1 MHGQGLVTMSMR
13 EVDRMKVIQAVADG
27 HLARWRAAERLGLSC
42 RHVRRL
48 VLRLL
53 EDGPTGLVSRKRGR
67 SSNRQLPPGVE
78 SRVRGLIRDSYA
90 DFGPTLA
97 CEKLRER
104 HGIEISPACVRR
116 IMIDAGFWVPR
127 KLRPPKVHQPRN
139 RRACLGELVQI
150 DGSDHAWFEDRAPA
164 CTLLVFVDDATGRLM
179 QLLFVPTEST
189 LAYFMATRAYVGCHG
204 KPMAFYSDKAGIFRS
219 NRPPSPEERGYT
231 QFGRALFELNIDI
244 LCANT
249 SQAKGRVERMNGTL
263 QDRLVKELRLREISS
278 MEAANAYA
286 PAFMADFNARFGK
299 VPRSDFDAHRS
310 LRGDE
315 DLERIFSWREWRKVS
330 QSLTLQYGQAKGRV
344 ERMNGTLQ
352 DRLVK
357 ELRLR
362 GIRTMDAANA
372 YAPAF
377 MADFNTRF
385 ARVPR
390 SDFDAHRPLRGDEDL
405 ARIFSWREWRKVSQ
419 SLTLQ
424 YAKVL
429 YLLEDLPE
437 HRRLI
442 HRYIEVAEY
451 PDGRI
456 ELWADG
462 TSLPYTTYDR
472 FPEVDQ
478 GAIVENKRLG
488 HALAIAAEV
497 QSLRDNRRFG
507 APSRTFHGEP
517 PRPATVPLNVKRQ
530 RLVNWLDLERAM
542 QHHPLSPALNDDSA
556 EGVLRSRPPHSGAL
570 RL

>member
-1 MHGQGLVTMSMR
+1 MRERDLVTMSMR

-27 HLARWRAAERLGLSC
+27 HLARWRAAERLGISA

-53 EDGPTGLVSRKRGR
+53 EDGPSGLISRKRGR
-67 SSNRQLPPGVE
+67 PGNRQLPPGLE

-97 CEKLRER
+97 WEKLRER
-104 HGIEISPACVRR
+104 HGIEVSPACVRR

-164 CTLLVFVDDATGRLM
+164 CTLLVYVDDATGRLM

-189 LAYFMATRAYVGCHG
+189 PAYFTATRAYVERHG
-204 KPMAFYSDKAGIFRS
+204 KPMAFYSDKAGIFRVNARDS
-219 NRPPSPEERGYT
+219 AEGRGYT

-244 LCANT
+244 LCAN
-249 SQAKGRVERMNGTL
+249 
-263 QDRLVKELRLREISS
+263 SS
-278 MEAANAYA
+278 
-286 PAFMADFNARFGK
+286 P
-299 VPRSDFDAHRS
+299 
-310 LRGDE
+310 
-315 DLERIFSWREWRKVS
+315 
-330 QSLTLQYGQAKGRV
+330 AKGRV

-362 GIRTMDAANA
+362 GISTMAAANA
-372 YAPAF
+372 FAPHF
-377 MADFNTRF
+377 IADFNARF
-385 ARVPR
+385 AKVPKR
-390 SDFDAHRPLRGDEDL
+390 DFDAHRPLRGDEDL

-424 YAKVL
+424 YDKVM
-429 YLLEDLPE
+429 YLLADRPE

-462 TSLPYTTYDR
+462 AALPYTTYDR
-472 FPEVDQ
+472 LGEMDQ

-488 HALAIAAEV
+488 AVLALAAKV
-497 QSLRDNRRFG
+497 QAQRDDRQQAG
-507 APSRTFHGEP
+507 PSRTLQGEP
-517 PRPATVPLNVKRQ
+517 ARPHRAPLNVKRQ
-530 RLVNWLDLERAM
+530 RLINRLDLERALAPA
-542 QHHPLSPALNDDSA
+542 PLQRNADLLTLPTANPPPHPALNSVTS
-556 EGVLRSRPPHSGAL
+556 GQRHRPTSTPQKNPTPHKKHAHADI
-570 RL
+570 

>member
-1 MHGQGLVTMSMR
+1 MSMR

-27 HLARWRAAERLGLSC
+27 HLARWRAAERLGISA

-48 VLRLL
+48 VLRLQ
-53 EDGPTGLVSRKRGR
+53 EDGPSGLVSRKRGR
-67 SSNRQLPPGVE
+67 ASNRQLPPGLE

-97 CEKLRER
+97 AEKLRER

-164 CTLLVFVDDATGRLM
+164 CTLLVYVDDATGRLM
-179 QLLFVPTEST
+179 QLRFVPTEST
-189 LAYFMATRAYVGCHG
+189 LAYFTATRAYLERHG

-219 NRPPSPEERGYT
+219 NQRQSPEERGYT

-263 QDRLVKELRLREISS
+263 QDRLVKELRLRGISS
-278 MEAANAYA
+278 MAAANAYA
-286 PAFMADFNARFGK
+286 PAFIADFNARFGK
-299 VPRSDFDAHRS
+299 VPRSDFDAHRA

-315 DLERIFSWREWRKVS
+315 DLARIFTWREWRKVS
-330 QSLTLQYGQAKGRV
+330 QSLTLQY
-344 ERMNGTLQ
+344 
-352 DRLVK
+352 D
-357 ELRLR
+357 
-362 GIRTMDAANA
+362 
-372 YAPAF
+372 
-377 MADFNTRF
+377 
-385 ARVPR
+385 
-390 SDFDAHRPLRGDEDL
+390 
-405 ARIFSWREWRKVSQ
+405 
-419 SLTLQ
+419 
-424 YAKVL
+424 KVL
-429 YLLEDLPE
+429 YLIEDRPE
-437 HRRLI
+437 HRGLI

-451 PDGRI
+451 PDGRV

-462 TSLPYTTYDR
+462 ASLPYTTYHR
-472 FPEVDQ
+472 LSEIDQ

-488 HALAIAAEV
+488 HVLAIAARV
-497 QSLRDNRRFG
+497 QALRDDRHRTG
-507 APSRTFHGEP
+507 PSRTLSGEP

-530 RLVNWLDLERAM
+530 RLINRLDLERAM
-542 QHHPLSPALNDDSA
+542 AAHQNADILTLPTATS
-556 EGVLRSRPPHSGAL
+556 PPHPEQNSVASGQRHRPTAPHNKHPTPHKKHA
-570 RL
+570 RTDISN

>member
-13 EVDRMKVIQAVADG
+13 EVDRMKVVQAVAEG
-27 HLARWRAAERLGLSC
+27 HLTRWRAAERLGVSA

-53 EDGPTGLVSRKRGR
+53 EDGPAGLISRKRGR
-67 SSNRQLPPGVE
+67 SSNRQLPPGLE

-104 HGIEISPACVRR
+104 HGIDLSPACVRR

-139 RRACLGELVQI
+139 RRACRGELVQI

-164 CTLLVFVDDATGRLM
+164 CTLLVYVDDATSRLM

-189 LAYFMATRAYVGCHG
+189 LAYFTATRAYVERHG

-219 NRPPSPEERGYT
+219 NQRPSPEERGYT

-244 LCANT
+244 LCANS

-278 MEAANAYA
+278 MAAANAYA
-286 PAFMADFNARFGK
+286 QSFIADFNARFGK
-299 VPRSDFDAHRS
+299 VPRSDFDAHRA
-310 LRGDE
+310 LRD
-315 DLERIFSWREWRKVS
+315 
-330 QSLTLQYGQAKGRV
+330 
-344 ERMNGTLQ
+344 
-352 DRLVK
+352 
-357 ELRLR
+357 
-362 GIRTMDAANA
+362 
-372 YAPAF
+372 
-377 MADFNTRF
+377 
-385 ARVPR
+385 
-390 SDFDAHRPLRGDEDL
+390 DEDL

-424 YAKVL
+424 YDKTM
-429 YLLEDLPE
+429 YLLEDRPE

-451 PDGRI
+451 PDGGI
-456 ELWADG
+456 ELWANG
-462 TSLPYTTYDR
+462 ASLPFTTYHR
-472 FPEVDQ
+472 FPEIDQ

-488 HALAIAAEV
+488 HVLAIAARV
-497 QSLRDNRRFG
+497 QALRDNRHQAG
-507 APSRTFHGEP
+507 PSRTLSGEP

-530 RLVNWLDLERAM
+530 RLINRLDLERAM
-542 QHHPLSPALNDDSA
+542 AAHQNADILTLPTATS
-556 EGVLRSRPPHSGAL
+556 PPHPEQSSVASGQRHRPTIPPTKTANPAQKA
-570 RL
+570 RSD